1 MKNLLFLCICLL
13 CSSCATEP
21 VSTATS
27 SKHTLPAKE
36 TPPLVQE
43 NIYIGMP
50 RAEAERIL
58 GSPTSVT
65 DMATGTTAVWV
76 FSPGASKAEPP
87 PEPQSEVFNI
97 IKIIA
102 VTGAGIVSP
111 IAGMVTNIGSQ
122 VYNVMSSKDD
132 KTTPP
137 AQTEADKT
145 RIVTIEFRDSKVFSI
160 QRARATVIPN
170 PPSQ

>member
-1 MKNLLFLCICLL
+1 
-13 CSSCATEP
+13 
-21 VSTATS
+21 
-27 SKHTLPAKE
+27 
-36 TPPLVQE
+36 
-43 NIYIGMP
+43 MP

-65 DMATGTTAVWV
+65 DTATGTTEVWV

-87 PEPQSEVFNI
+87 PEPQSNVFNL

-102 VTGAGIVSP
+102 VTGAGIFSP

-122 VYNVMSSKDD
+122 VYNSMSSGDA
-132 KTTPP
+132 KTAPP

-145 RIVTIEFRDSKVFSI
+145 RIVTIDFRDNKVFSI
-160 QRARATVIPN
+160 QRARATGIPN
-170 PPSQ
+170 PSVK